1 MQKDEVTKFILDAL
15 STMNYDVSEVSPDS
29 PLGPSG
35 LDLESLSVAEIAI
48 QIEDTYGVRFEED
61 EMESLALL
69 TISGLVDEVVK
80 RASAAATAAHS
91 G

>member
-15 STMNYDVSEVSPDS
+15 STMNYDVSDVTVDS

-48 QIEDTYGVRFEED
+48 QVEDTYGVRFEED
-61 EMESLALL
+61 EMESVALL
-69 TISGLVDEVVK
+69 TISGLVDEIIK
-80 RASAAATAAHS
+80 RAAASAALS
-91 G
+91 D

>member
-80 RASAAATAAHS
+80 RASASAAAAHS